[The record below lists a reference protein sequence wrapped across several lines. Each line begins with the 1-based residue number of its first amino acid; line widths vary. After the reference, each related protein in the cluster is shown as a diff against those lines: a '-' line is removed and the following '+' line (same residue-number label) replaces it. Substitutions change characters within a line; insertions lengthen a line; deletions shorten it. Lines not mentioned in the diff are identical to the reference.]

1 MTYHFYESDVFS
13 SDLRISQA
21 IAQAPSPEFSAFE
34 SMAVWLGMHDGPETL
49 RSGLVAR
56 WLEKLCG
63 ILPRRPLTDPH
74 LESIRRVTVA
84 LRLGLARRIAG
95 ELEAAREAGVS
106 EPQIEAI
113 RDRVR
118 SGRPSL

>member
-1 MTYHFYESDVFS
+1 MTYHFYEADVFS
-13 SDLRISQA
+13 NDLRISQA
-21 IAQAPSPEFSAFE
+21 VSSAPSPDFSAFE

-56 WLEKLCG
+56 WLEKLFG

-84 LRLGLARRIAG
+84 LRLGLSRRIPR

-106 EPQIEAI
+106 EAQVDAI